1 MATNLVSAT
10 KPEKDNATVIDG
22 RLKILI
28 DHITEGTNRS
38 WKALEDETNVKAEK
52 WRQFHRGTT
61 KASGEMVEAVAKRW
75 PDYAYWLACGDT
87 EPERGHIA
95 PANLEISFPVVPG
108 VAQHWASQ
116 ERLYKQRLLRTV
128 PVDPTLRSVRDQTI
142 RDEVFKIRQEQI
154 MPAVQLNYE
163 RIMRALNQD
172 AKDDF
177 FLLEYDEELRKLR
190 LERWKAEEKLQ
201 TTLYNE
207 RELLGQ
213 SAQAED
219 VIKKLKLYNPLK
231 KLLAIVRFW

>member
-1 MATNLVSAT
+1 
-10 KPEKDNATVIDG
+10 VITD
-22 RLKILI
+22 RLLKII
-28 DHITEGTNRS
+28 EAETDQRNRF
-38 WKALEDETNVKAEK
+38 KALEDETGIGKDSWAAA
-52 WRQFHRGTT
+52 WHRKQRPT
-61 KASGEMVEAVAKRW
+61 ADMIEAIAKRW
-75 PDYAYWLACGDT
+75 PDYAFWLACGDT

-95 PANLEISFPVVPG
+95 PANLEISFPVIPG
-108 VAQHWASQ
+108 VPQLWASQ
-116 ERLYKQRLLRTV
+116 ERLYKQRLLRKV
-128 PVDPTLRSVRDQTI
+128 PAEPELRLVRDQTI

-177 FLLEYDEELRKLR
+177 FLLEYDEELRKIR

-207 RELLGQ
+207 RKLLGQ

-219 VIKKLKLYNPLK
+219 VIKKLRLYNPLK
-231 KLLAIVRFW
+231 ELLALVRFW